1 MSMITFRLA
10 REAQE
15 RKAQEKVQSVSP
27 VESPAEEAPVAECSI
42 KPPAE
47 SKPAEEVPVAECSI
61 KPPTE
66 SKPIES
72 KPAQAKAPVT
82 SAAKVK
88 AAPGVTSSK

>member
-1 MSMITFRLA
+1 MLVGPFSYPIAKQAMSMITFRLA

-15 RKAQEKVQSVSP
+15 RKAKEEMQGTASLEA
-27 VESPAEEAPVAECSI
+27 PAEETPAAECSI

-47 SKPAEEVPVAECSI
+47 SKPV
-61 KPPTE
+61 E
-66 SKPIES
+66 SKPVDS
-72 KPAQAKAPVT
+72 KPVQAKTTAA